1 MTADVELPPSS
12 VAAFTEALH
21 GDRGS
26 LDAWLEVNDE
36 REVRA
41 HVEAYARANVAHATA
56 AKDAEIEA
64 LRAEVATWEGLHASE
79 VQARQRWQARAERL
93 AEALALLPDEIVMVE
108 HNPYEGPLMFCC
120 GQRVTLSWHHGL
132 EPTHGKECWY
142 ARMRALRD
150 HDQENKA

>member
-41 HVEAYARANVAHATA
+41 HVEAYARANVTHATA

-64 LRAEVATWEGLHASE
+64 LRAEVEKVTCELMDAIT
-79 VQARQRWQARAERL
+79 RADKL
-93 AEALALLPDEIVMVE
+93 AEALRELVEVFSESGMYDEEVFDKARAAL
-108 HNPYEGPLMFCC
+108 
-120 GQRVTLSWHHGL
+120 
-132 EPTHGKECWY
+132 
-142 ARMRALRD
+142 A
-150 HDQENKA
+150 QEQEAGRG